1 MSLLAAVG
9 LLPEIVGVATK
20 IAPGLL
26 RLLGSDS
33 AAETVETVTKVAQD
47 VLGTTDPQEA
57 EEKLAANPALKEQ
70 FLARLTSDT
79 ERYRAALEDTQSAR
93 QQTVDLAKIG
103 SPIAY
108 GSVIVSVIVTIAFS
122 VVLGLFMYR
131 PYAISGPAEAVL
143 NILVGTLAAAFT
155 QVVNYW
161 LGSSAGSAAKDAMIR
176 AGSAV
181 VPTAAPKKAAAPAA
195 KKS

>member
-57 EEKLAANPALKEQ
+57 EAKLAADPALREQ
-70 FLARLTSDT
+70 FLARLTADT

-108 GSVIVSVIVTIAFS
+108 GSVIVSIIVTIAFS

-131 PYAISGPAEAVL
+131 PYSISGPAEAVL

-176 AGSAV
+176 TGSAV
-181 VPTAAPKKAAAPAA
+181 MPTPAKKPAAAPA
-195 KKS
+195 KKA